1 MLSTTIPALFQQRF
15 GHAPLVV
22 RAPGRIN
29 LIGEHTDYN
38 NGLVLPAAIDKEVIF
53 AIGLNGTAFI
63 RLLAHDLDEQ
73 YEVALANVQPVSV
86 QWANYLLG
94 VVAQFQ
100 QRGVAVPGFDCV
112 FGGNIPMGA
121 GLSSS
126 AAVECGLAFALNEL
140 LSLGL
145 DRLALAKLGQAA
157 EHQYAGVQCGLMDQF
172 ASLFGQPGQVV
183 RLDCRSLDYAYFP
196 FDAARYH
203 LVLCNSGVK
212 HALASS
218 AYNTRRQECAEG
230 VAILQRHY
238 PTVASLRDA
247 TLAQL
252 AACRLTLGEVV
263 YHRCRYVVEENE
275 RVKQACT
282 DLMTN
287 DITSVGQLL
296 YASHAGLRDD
306 YAVSCPELDKLV
318 ALATDRPG
326 VLGARMMGGGFGG
339 CTLNLVEAAHVSSFM
354 EGMAAD
360 FLAFYQRELEM
371 YQTTIVGGV
380 SVTRQAELVQ

>member
-1 MLSTTIPALFQQRF
+1 MPATRISAAFQQRF
-15 GHAPLVV
+15 GYAPLVV

-38 NGLVLPAAIDKEVIF
+38 DGLVLPAAIDKEITF
-53 AIGLNGTAFI
+53 AVGLNGTDRV
-63 RLLAHDLDEQ
+63 RLLAHDKDELH
-73 YEVALANVQPVSV
+73 EVALADVRPGPV

-94 VVAQFQ
+94 VVAQLQ

-112 FGGNIPMGA
+112 FGGNVPMGA

-140 LSLGL
+140 LGAGL
-145 DRLALAKLGQAA
+145 DRLALAQLAQAA

-172 ASLFGQPGQVV
+172 ASLFGRAGHVV
-183 RLDCRSLDYAYFP
+183 QLDCRSLAYAYFP
-196 FDAARYH
+196 FEAARYH

-218 AYNTRRQECAEG
+218 EYNTRRQECAAG
-230 VAILQRHY
+230 VAVLGRHY

-247 TLAQL
+247 TLPQL
-252 AACRLTLGEVV
+252 AAHRAELGEVV
-263 YHRCRYVVEENE
+263 YRRCHYVVQENT
-275 RVKQACT
+275 RVAQACAALAAGDMVT
-282 DLMTN
+282 
-287 DITSVGQLL
+287 VGQLL

-318 ALATDRPG
+318 ALAIGRPG

-339 CTLNLVEAAHVSSFM
+339 CTLNLVEAAHVAGFIES
-354 EGMAAD
+354 MAAD
-360 FLAFYQRELEM
+360 FLAFYRRGLET
-371 YQTTIVGGV
+371 YQTVIVGGV
-380 SVTRQAELVQ
+380 STVARGEAAA